1 MRFGLFSGC
10 ILFFAVCCYS
20 LFGHSQDAVRRAE
33 AHFTADTIAHN
44 AQFAW
49 ERRAL
54 FWAGA
59 LVELGFLVVLVF
71 TKLGRRIADG
81 CQFLNGGLWLP
92 AVLLVGVFFFVAE
105 ILLRFPINVARFL
118 HSTAWGMTSRPM
130 EDWLLDYSKSV
141 GVSAAIGAIVLVGL
155 FLLLRWLPRLWW
167 LPATAAASALAVA
180 YAFVL
185 PVVIEP
191 IFNTFEPIEQTK
203 WASLEPRFRD
213 IVRRAGVEVDEVMVV
228 DASRQGHHSNAYF
241 TGFGAT
247 RRIVLYDNLLAKFTP
262 AEVET
267 ILAHE
272 VGHWYHD
279 HIVLGI
285 AMATGGALVAFI
297 LVACMLLWARGRG
310 KLCLTSP
317 SDPAALFLLLLLYVV
332 GQWLAAPVQN
342 AVSRHF
348 ERQADAAS
356 LKWAKQPDAF
366 IAAEIRLAKEN
377 LINVAPLPF
386 NVWLFASHPPVVD
399 RIQMALDWQKENET
413 ADARR

>member
-1 MRFGLFSGC
+1 MRFGLLSGC

-20 LFGHSQDAVRRAE
+20 LFGHSEEAVRRAE

-44 AQFAW
+44 AQFAL

-59 LVELGFLVVLVF
+59 FVELGFLVLLVF

-81 CQFLNGGLWLP
+81 CHYLTGGLWLP
-92 AVLLVGVFFFVAE
+92 TVLLVGVYYFAAE
-105 ILLRFPINVARFL
+105 ALLRFPMNVGRFL
-118 HSTAWGMTSRPM
+118 HSTAWGMTSRPI
-130 EDWLLDYSKSV
+130 EDWLVDYAKSL

-155 FLLLRWLPRLWW
+155 FLLLRWLPCLWW

-191 IFNTFEPIEQTK
+191 IFNTFTPIERTQ

-247 RRIVLYDNLLAKFTP
+247 RRIVLYDNLLNRFTP
-262 AEVET
+262 SEVET

-285 AMATGGALVAFI
+285 AMATGGALVGF
-297 LVACMLLWARGRG
+297 LVVACILLWARGRG
-310 KLCLTSP
+310 RLSLACP
-317 SDPAALFLLLLLYVV
+317 SDPAALFLLLFLYVV

-356 LKWAKQPDAF
+356 LKWAKEPDAF

-377 LINVAPLPF
+377 LINVAPLHF

-399 RIQMALDWQKENET
+399 RIQMANDWKKGNGT
-413 ADARR
+413 ADDRR